1 MIRSMTQPSSLPSP
15 VPSSTDLFAA
25 FDALTPQQVRAKG
38 SMKWTRRPGPAISAW
53 VAEMDLGTAPAVTE
67 ALHRA
72 VDDARFGYMPLPA
85 WEACRAAVIDF
96 HRDAF
101 GWDIPEGDMSLLP
114 DVLSSLKVVIGRLTR
129 PGSPVIVPTPAYI
142 PFLTIPGLLDREA
155 IEVPAIRGDGVSSPA
170 WSLDLDGI
178 EAAMAAGAGL
188 LILCNPWNPVGR
200 VLSADELDAIAALS
214 SKYGVIVF
222 SDEIHSPLV
231 LPGGARHTAY
241 ASRPGAEAALTFTAT
256 AASKGWNIPGLRCAQ
271 LIASGE
277 ARARFDA
284 DPVCSGLP
292 EGASILGVLATTA
305 AVSEGREWNAAVR
318 EYLRGT
324 LEAVTGR
331 LNGIEG
337 VSVAMPEATYLAW
350 VDFSGAVAD
359 GRITGAP
366 FDFLAR
372 EAGVDM
378 NDGATFGADYAAFCR
393 LNLATG
399 RGIAD
404 EIADRITA
412 ALA

>member
-1 MIRSMTQPSSLPSP
+1 M
-15 VPSSTDLFAA
+15 
-25 FDALTPQQVRAKG
+25 
-38 SMKWTRRPGPAISAW
+38 
-53 VAEMDLGTAPAVTE
+53 
-67 ALHRA
+67 
-72 VDDARFGYMPLPA
+72 
-85 WEACRAAVIDF
+85 
-96 HRDAF
+96 
-101 GWDIPEGDMSLLP
+101 
-114 DVLSSLKVVIGRLTR
+114 
-129 PGSPVIVPTPAYI
+129 
-142 PFLTIPGLLDREA
+142 
-155 IEVPAIRGDGVSSPA
+155 
-170 WSLDLDGI
+170 
-178 EAAMAAGAGL
+178 
-188 LILCNPWNPVGR
+188 
-200 VLSADELDAIAALS
+200 
-214 SKYGVIVF
+214 
-222 SDEIHSPLV
+222 
-231 LPGGARHTAY
+231 
-241 ASRPGAEAALTFTAT
+241 
-256 AASKGWNIPGLRCAQ
+256 
-271 LIASGE
+271 
-277 ARARFDA
+277 
-284 DPVCSGLP
+284 
-292 EGASILGVLATTA
+292 LATTA

-378 NDGATFGADYAAFCR
+378 NDGADYAAFCR